1 MAYMVEK
8 GVSTH
13 DANGPQMGS
22 KWVHLGSYP
31 QIWRGSQDLRRVP
44 KWGPEVSRP
53 PNGGSWDLRTYIYMY
68 IYVHAHVYKCTYT
81 FIYPYTPPIQP
92 RAYTLYVGV
101 WGTSYTMWGGPKRGI
116 KVPFGVPTLDLRG
129 SQDLRG
135 SSKWE
140 VLRSEDLQIHG
151 FDLIFRGLDLF

>member
-53 PNGGSWDLRTYIYMY
+53 PNGGSWDLRTSIYMY

-101 WGTSYTMWGGPKRGI
+101 WGTSYTMWGGPKRGYKGAI
-116 KVPFGVPTLDLRG
+116 WGPYPGSEGVP
-129 SQDLRG
+129 
-135 SSKWE
+135 
-140 VLRSEDLQIHG
+140 RSEGVLKMGGPEI
-151 FDLIFRGLDLF
+151 

>member
-1 MAYMVEK
+1 
-8 GVSTH
+8 
-13 DANGPQMGS
+13 
-22 KWVHLGSYP
+22 
-31 QIWRGSQDLRRVP
+31 
-44 KWGPEVSRP
+44 
-53 PNGGSWDLRTYIYMY
+53 MY

-92 RAYTLYVGV
+92 RAYTLICRGVGHLLHHV
-101 WGTSYTMWGGPKRGI
+101 GRSQKGGI

>member
-31 QIWRGSQDLRRVP
+31 QIWRGSPDLRRVP

-53 PNGGSWDLRTYIYMY
+53 PNGGSWDLRTFIYMY

-81 FIYPYTPPIQP
+81 FIYPYTP
-92 RAYTLYVGV
+92 LYSLGHIP
-101 WGTSYTMWGGPKRGI
+101 YM
-116 KVPFGVPTLDLRG
+116 
-129 SQDLRG
+129 
-135 SSKWE
+135 
-140 VLRSEDLQIHG
+140 
-151 FDLIFRGLDLF
+151 

>member
-1 MAYMVEK
+1 
-8 GVSTH
+8 
-13 DANGPQMGS
+13 
-22 KWVHLGSYP
+22 
-31 QIWRGSQDLRRVP
+31 
-44 KWGPEVSRP
+44 
-53 PNGGSWDLRTYIYMY
+53 MY

-101 WGTSYTMWGGPKRGI
+101 RGTSYTMWGGPKRGYKGAI
-116 KVPFGVPTLDLRG
+116 WGPYPGSEG

-151 FDLIFRGLDLF
+151 FDLIFRGLDLL